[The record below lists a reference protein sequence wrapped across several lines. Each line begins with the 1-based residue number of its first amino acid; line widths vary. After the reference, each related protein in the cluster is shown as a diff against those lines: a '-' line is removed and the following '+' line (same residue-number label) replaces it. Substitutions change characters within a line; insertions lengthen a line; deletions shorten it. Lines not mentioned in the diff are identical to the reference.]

1 MRMKTEEIRE
11 LTDQELQEKA
21 RELKG
26 ELFNLR
32 FQMITGQL
40 ENKARLKIVRRSI
53 ARVKT
58 IMREREL
65 AAAAAGNFN
74 P

>member
-1 MRMKTEEIRE
+1 MKTEEIRE

>member
-1 MRMKTEEIRE
+1 MKASDIRE

-32 FQMITGQL
+32 FQMVTGQL
-40 ENKARLKIVRRSI
+40 ENKARLKEVRRSI

-65 AAAAAGNFN
+65 AATSAGSFKS
-74 P
+74 